1 MFSTILTAIT
11 GLFSPA
17 TKLIDKVSTTDQ
29 ERLELRNELAKI
41 EAQVQSQVI
50 ELEKRVIEAQLEVQ
64 KAELG
69 SSHWIVA
76 AWRPIAS
83 LSMVAIAIYHSYSG
97 VPMPSSMNSLIELFL
112 GVHAGG
118 RTVEKIASSIGS
130 MRK

>member
-11 GLFSPA
+11 GLFAPA

-41 EAQVQSQVI
+41 ESQVQLQVI
-50 ELEKRVIEAQLEVQ
+50 ELEKRAIEAQLEVQ
-64 KAELG
+64 KAELA

-97 VPMPSSMNSLIELFL
+97 VPMPSSMNSLIEIFL

-118 RTVEKIASSIGS
+118 RTLEKVVGSIGS
-130 MRK
+130 LRK